1 MTAVARII
9 TRRQFSML
17 QSLRAV
23 GRAMESH
30 PFERLSRTQKP
41 APANWAGEAKRC
53 GVQFALFAPGIGL
66 LLGWPFLAAKAVD
79 GHV

>member
-1 MTAVARII
+1 MTPVARVIA
-9 TRRQFSML
+9 RRPFSML

-30 PFERLSRTQKP
+30 PFERLSNTQKH
-41 APANWAGEAKRC
+41 APANWAGEAKRLS
-53 GVQFALFAPGIGL
+53 VNLAMFVPGIAL
-66 LLGWPFLAAKAVD
+66 LLGWPLLAAKAVD